1 MCVEHSFFSLSR
13 EEFFFFEVGILEVDR
28 VFLRIEGW
36 WQFGGQAVEKVNGL
50 WPK

>member
-36 WQFGGQAVEKVNGL
+36 WQFGGQAIEKVNGL